1 MRDTVMKAYN
11 VKLTPEEQTI
21 LLAYKELNGSDVSVS
36 LAFGMALRELRDN
49 IPALE
54 TAYENRW
61 HLRESKGQR

>member
-1 MRDTVMKAYN
+1 MRDSVMKAYN

-36 LAFGMALRELRDN
+36 LAFGMALRELRDC
-49 IPALE
+49 IPALG

-61 HLRESKGQR
+61 GLRESKR